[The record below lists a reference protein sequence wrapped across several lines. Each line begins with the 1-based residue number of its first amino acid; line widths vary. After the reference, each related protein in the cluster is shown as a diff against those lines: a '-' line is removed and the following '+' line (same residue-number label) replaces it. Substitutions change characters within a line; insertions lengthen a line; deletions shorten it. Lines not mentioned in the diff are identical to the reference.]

1 MTMKSNAS
9 DGAGSDTGPSALT
22 PQNPNASSAI
32 DTMNDGVYITIIATR
47 DGQVEVEESSF
58 AELNLEYGVL
68 VLGFAS

>member
-9 DGAGSDTGPSALT
+9 DGAGTDSGPRAVT
-22 PQNPNASSAI
+22 PDPNTRNVI

-47 DGQVEVEESSF
+47 DGQVEEEESSF